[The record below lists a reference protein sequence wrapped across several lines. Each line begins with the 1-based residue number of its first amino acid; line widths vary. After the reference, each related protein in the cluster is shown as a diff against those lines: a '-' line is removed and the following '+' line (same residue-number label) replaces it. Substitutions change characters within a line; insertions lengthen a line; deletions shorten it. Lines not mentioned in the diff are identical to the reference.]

1 MTVLSVDSMR
11 KLEQAAVEGGL
22 SFLRLMENAGSAA
35 ARIIRST
42 YAMDGRRVTVL
53 CGNGNN
59 GGDGFVIARKLMDEG
74 ALVTVV
80 LMNGA
85 PTTPQSKETL
95 ARLAGTGVALCHLE
109 TEPFLAAEAVRAA
122 GMIVDAVFGIGFHG
136 ALPDY
141 MRHLFRLVRE
151 SAAPVVAVDI
161 PSGLAADTGAADAD
175 AVRATLTVTFSAL
188 KPALI
193 ASAAAPYYGQVEVA
207 AIGIDKELIDRFSHG
222 QMPITPD
229 MVQAQFA
236 PRAADSHKGSY
247 GHLLCVAGSD
257 GMAGAARLCAE
268 AALRCGVGLL
278 TAALPRCIYPIV
290 STALPEA
297 LFLPLDGA
305 DALAQLAV
313 RTRAKKASAVVL
325 GCGMGQAPAV
335 QELIWD
341 VLSHGDTPLVLD
353 ADGINVV
360 SLHIDRLKTIQRPMV
375 LTPHPA
381 EMARLTHTTVEY
393 VQAHRASVA
402 RAFAEEHGVTLVLKG
417 HETVVAS
424 PHRALLLNHTGN
436 PGMAT
441 GGSGD
446 VLAGM
451 IGALLAQGFDTWAAA
466 MCAVY
471 LHGAAGDRAAAR
483 LSQHATLPRDII
495 NELGG
500 LFLDLEKRVL
510 SHDPSAKTAPLTPPE
525 HPLSTTPAV
534 ADTAA
539 APVSPFSGM

>member
-1 MTVLSVDSMR
+1 MTVLSVESMR

-22 SFLRLMENAGSAA
+22 SYLRLMENAGSAA

-42 YAMDGRRVTVL
+42 YAMEGRRVTVL

-59 GGDGFVIARKLMDEG
+59 GGDGFVIARKLMEEG

-80 LMNGA
+80 LMCGA
-85 PTTPQSKETL
+85 PTTPQAKDTL
-95 ARLAGTGVALCHLE
+95 ARLRGTAVSLCNLE

-122 GMIVDAVFGIGFHG
+122 GMIVDAVFGIGFHS

-141 MRHLFRLVRE
+141 MRHLFRLVRDC
-151 SAAPVVAVDI
+151 AAPVVAVDI
-161 PSGLAADTGAADAD
+161 PSGLAADSGQADPDTPHAA
-175 AVRATLTVTFSAL
+175 LTVTFSAL

-193 ASAAAPYYGQVEVA
+193 AAAAAMYYGRVEVA
-207 AIGIDKELIDRFSHG
+207 AIGIDNELIDRHSHG
-222 QMPITPD
+222 QMTVTPD
-229 MVQAQFA
+229 MVKAHFT
-236 PRAADSHKGSY
+236 PRQSKSHKGTY
-247 GHLLCVAGSD
+247 GHLLCVTGSD

-278 TAALPRCIYPIV
+278 TVALPRSIYPIL

-297 LFLPLDGA
+297 VCLPLDSA
-305 DALAQLAV
+305 DAAAQLSV
-313 RTRAKKASAVVL
+313 RIRQKKATAVVL
-325 GCGMGQAPAV
+325 GCGLGQTPAV
-335 QELIWD
+335 QDMVWD
-341 VLSHGDTPLVLD
+341 VLTHGDTPLLLD
-353 ADGINVV
+353 ADGINTV
-360 SLHIDRLKTIQRPMV
+360 SLHIDRLKTIQRPLV

-381 EMARLTHTTVEY
+381 EMARLTGTTVEH
-393 VQAHRASVA
+393 VQAHRTAVA
-402 RAFAEEHGVTLVLKG
+402 RAFAEEYGVTLVLKG

-424 PHRALLLNHTGN
+424 PHRALLINPTGN

-466 MCAVY
+466 MCGVY

-483 LSQHATLPRDII
+483 LSQHAMLPRDII
-495 NELGG
+495 DELGG
-500 LFLDLEKRVL
+500 LFLDLEKQVL
-510 SHDPSAKTAPLTPPE
+510 SHDPHNPSAPTPL
-525 HPLSTTPAV
+525 
-534 ADTAA
+534 
-539 APVSPFSGM
+539 

>member
-1 MTVLSVDSMR
+1 MTVLSVESMR
-11 KLEQAAVEGGL
+11 KLEQAAVDGGL

-59 GGDGFVIARKLMDEG
+59 GGDGFVIARKLMEEG
-74 ALVTVV
+74 AQVTVV
-80 LMNGA
+80 LMCGA
-85 PTTPQSKETL
+85 PTTPQAKDTL
-95 ARLAGTGVALCHLE
+95 ARLRGTAVELCNLE

-161 PSGLAADTGAADAD
+161 PSGLCADSGEADPDTPRAA
-175 AVRATLTVTFSAL
+175 LTVTFSAL

-193 ASAAAPYYGQVEVA
+193 AAAAAVYYGRVEVA
-207 AIGIDKELIDRFSHG
+207 AIGIDSELIDRHSHG
-222 QMPITPD
+222 QLAITYD
-229 MVQAQFA
+229 MVKAHFT
-236 PRAADSHKGSY
+236 PRKADSHKGTY

-257 GMAGAARLCAE
+257 GMAGAAQLCAE
-268 AALRCGVGLL
+268 AALRCGVGLV
-278 TAALPRCIYPIV
+278 TVALPRNIYPIL
-290 STALPEA
+290 SATLPEA
-297 LFLPLDGA
+297 VCLPLDGA
-305 DALAQLAV
+305 DAAAQLAV
-313 RTRAKKASAVVL
+313 RIRQKKANAVVL
-325 GCGMGQAPAV
+325 GCGLGQSSAV
-335 QELIWD
+335 QDMVWD

-353 ADGINVV
+353 ADGINTV
-360 SLHIDRLKTIQRPMV
+360 SLHIDRLKTIQRPLV

-381 EMARLTHTTVEY
+381 EMARLAGTTVEH
-393 VQAHRASVA
+393 VQAHRAAVA
-402 RAFAEEHGVTLVLKG
+402 RSFAEEYGVTLVLKG
-417 HETVVAS
+417 HETIVAS
-424 PHRALLLNHTGN
+424 PHRALLINQTGN

-466 MCAVY
+466 MCGVY

-483 LSQHATLPRDII
+483 LSQHAMLPRDII
-495 NELGG
+495 DEFGG
-500 LFLDLEKRVL
+500 LFLDLEKQVL
-510 SHDPSAKTAPLTPPE
+510 SHDPHNPSTPKS
-525 HPLSTTPAV
+525 L
-534 ADTAA
+534 
-539 APVSPFSGM
+539 